1 MTRRSPIPPGTSRR
15 RRSTSPIRRAASGQQ
30 FTKLGFSFF
39 RLVAV
44 SDREPGEPAYAVL
57 RMRVARAAMAAL
69 AATAPMNVSAL

>member
-1 MTRRSPIPPGTSRR
+1 MTRRSPTPPGTSRR
-15 RRSTSPIRRAASGQQ
+15 RRSTSPIRRTVGGQQ

-57 RMRVARAAMAAL
+57 RMRVARAAMAAF
-69 AATAPMNVSAL
+69 AATSPMNANIL